1 MNKTVDLNERA
12 LEKERAAFI
21 HFCNLC
27 GGFCGILLVFMMCG
41 LIVYGYDLM
50 VSAITGGAIEDVISS
65 AANLVT
71 CIGTGISAWF
81 GMKVFSRL
89 NKGGTPF
96 RYDVA
101 DKIKGAAAPLT
112 ACGGI
117 GFLIEV
123 AVIVMTTW
131 FGYSADKFDFFG
143 GLDILVF
150 GLVLN
155 ALSYIFNYGCKLQ
168 QESDETI

>member
-12 LEKERAAFI
+12 LEKERVSFI
-21 HFCNLC
+21 RFCKIC
-27 GGFCGILLVFMMCG
+27 EGFCGFFIAFMICG
-41 LIVYGYDLM
+41 IIVYGYELI
-50 VSAITGGAIEDVISS
+50 VASLTGGGTEGIICS
-65 AANLVT
+65 AANIVA
-71 CIGTGISAWF
+71 CIGIGIAARF
-81 GMKVFSRL
+81 GGVVFSRL
-89 NKGGTPF
+89 GKCETPF

-112 ACGGI
+112 VCGAI
-117 GFLIEV
+117 GTLIEI
-123 AVIVMTTW
+123 AVVIMTTW

-143 GLDILVF
+143 GLDILIF

-155 ALSYIFNYGCKLQ
+155 ALSYVMSYGCRLQ